1 MKIRTIITQDA
12 EVDDQNSLRHFLYYA
27 NEVELLGIVQTSSKF
42 HWQGSP
48 GFSGPQT
55 ELAKSFLETDAPF
68 DAPFRWTGTDW
79 MQAALQDYAADY
91 PNLYKVSKEYPMPA
105 YLQSVTKI
113 GNVGYMGEMDTPT
126 EGSELIR
133 KAILDADDRP
143 LYIQVWGGCNTI
155 ARALLD
161 IEKEYSGMENWNA
174 LHQRISEKVILF
186 ACGEQDECYRSYI
199 AESWPNICF
208 VKMFQ
213 LFSYAYPWK
222 TQPSGESRD
231 SLGEKFMQR
240 EILGKKSALISGYCT
255 WMDGKYYEGEP
266 DNFQFGANPNID
278 KEWFGAAF
286 GLPAPE
292 KFDFLSEGDSPTYFA
307 LFPCWGLRTLENLT
321 YGGFAG
327 RYAKCTDQFNSKGEA
342 LNYWDVLKDAY
353 VDREGQ
359 THQVESMWPY
369 VADIQRDF
377 AARVCWA
384 AGESNET
391 APSLEIQGGTDQC
404 FPAGKEAFIHASA
417 SRTVKV
423 SFRIYPEPSAP
434 WAGNLQ
440 FDVKNN
446 TMTLAIP
453 ETAQPGE
460 KLHIIVSAR
469 STTGHEL
476 VHYQQVI
483 VTVR

>member
-12 EVDDQNSLRHFLYYA
+12 EVDDQNSLRHFLLYA

-42 HWQGSP
+42 HWRGRP
-48 GFSGPQT
+48 GVTGPQT

-68 DAPFRWTGTDW
+68 DAPFRWTGTQW
-79 MQAALQDYAADY
+79 MQETLRDYAADY
-91 PNLYKVSKEYPMPA
+91 PNLCKVSRDYPMPA
-105 YLQSVTKI
+105 YLQSITKI
-113 GNVGYMGEMDTPT
+113 GNVDYMGDMDSPT
-126 EGSELIR
+126 DGSELIR
-133 KAILDADDRP
+133 RAILEADDRP

-161 IEKEYSGMENWNA
+161 IENELSGLENWGV
-174 LHQRISEKVILF
+174 LHKKISDKVILL

-199 AESWPNICF
+199 AESWPQITF

-231 SLGEKFMQR
+231 SLGAEFMQR

-255 WMDGKYYEGEP
+255 WKDGKYYEGEP
-266 DNFQFGANPNID
+266 DNFQFGVNPNID

-292 KFDFLSEGDSPTYFA
+292 KYDFLSEGDSPTYFA
-307 LFPCWGLRTLENLT
+307 LFPWGLRTLESLT

-342 LNYWDVLKDAY
+342 LNYWDVLKDSY
-353 VDREGQ
+353 IDRDGKC
-359 THQVESMWPY
+359 HQVESMWPY
-369 VADIQRDF
+369 VGDIQRDF

-384 AGESNET
+384 AGESKET
-391 APSLEIQGGTDQC
+391 APTLEILGGLDQFC
-404 FPAGKEAFIHASA
+404 TAGKSAFIYASA
-417 SRTVKV
+417 GSGEKI
-423 SFRIYPEPSAP
+423 SFRIYPEPSAA
-434 WAGNLQ
+434 WAEGLQ
-440 FDVKNN
+440 FRVKNN
-446 TMTLAIP
+446 TMTLSIP
-453 ETAQPGE
+453 KTAQPGE

-469 STTGHEL
+469 STAGHEL

-483 VTVR
+483 ITVR

>member
-12 EVDDQNSLRHFLYYA
+12 EVDDQNSLRHFLLYA

-42 HWQGSP
+42 HWQGRP
-48 GFSGPQT
+48 GVPGPQT

-68 DAPFRWTGTDW
+68 NAPFRWTGTDW
-79 MQAALQDYAADY
+79 MQETLRDYAADY
-91 PNLYKVSKEYPMPA
+91 SNLCKVSKDYPVPA
-105 YLQSVTKI
+105 YLQSITKI
-113 GNVGYMGEMDTPT
+113 GNVGYMGDMDAPT

-133 KAILDADDRP
+133 RAILEADDRP

-161 IEKEYSGMENWNA
+161 IEEEYSCRENWNA
-174 LHQRISEKVILF
+174 LHRTISEKVILL

-199 AESWPNICF
+199 AESWPQITF

-231 SLGEKFMQR
+231 SLNAEFMQR

-255 WMDGKYYEGEP
+255 WKDGKYYEGEP

-307 LFPCWGLRTLENLT
+307 LFPWGLRTLESFT

-327 RYAKCTDQFNSKGEA
+327 RYAKCTDQFNSKGE
-342 LNYWDVLKDAY
+342 LLHYWDVLKDSY
-353 VDREGQ
+353 VDREGK

-384 AGESNET
+384 AGESTET
-391 APSLEIQGGTDQC
+391 APSLEIQGGTDKAAAAGDRVC
-404 FPAGKEAFIHASA
+404 VSAAASPAAKI
-417 SRTVKV
+417 TY
-423 SFRIYPEPSAP
+423 RIYPEPSAS
-434 WAGNLQ
+434 WAEALQ
-440 FDVKNN
+440 SAVKDN
-446 TMTLAIP
+446 TMTLTVPKIAK
-453 ETAQPGE
+453 PGDA
-460 KLHIIVSAR
+460 LHILVCAR
-469 STTGHEL
+469 NAADHEL

-483 VTVR
+483 ITVR

>member
-12 EVDDQNSLRHFLYYA
+12 EVDDQNSLRHFLFYA

-42 HWQGSP
+42 HWQGKP
-48 GFSGPQT
+48 GVRGPQT
-55 ELAKSFLETDAPF
+55 ELAKSFLEVDAPF
-68 DAPFRWTGTDW
+68 DSPFRWTGTDW
-79 MQAALQDYAADY
+79 MQEALRDYAADY
-91 PNLYKVSKEYPMPA
+91 PKLCKVSEDYPLPA
-105 YLQSVTKI
+105 YLESVTKI
-113 GNVGYMGEMDTPT
+113 GNVGYMGDMEAPT

-133 KAILDADDRP
+133 RAILETDERP

-161 IEKEYSGMENWNA
+161 IENEYSGLENWKT
-174 LHQRISEKVILF
+174 LHKEISAKVILL

-199 AESWPNICF
+199 ADAWPDICF

-222 TQPSGESRD
+222 TQPTGESRD
-231 SLGEKFMQR
+231 CLGAEFMRR

-255 WMDGKYYEGEP
+255 WKDGKYYEGEP

-292 KFDFLSEGDSPTYFA
+292 QYDFLSEGDSPTYFA
-307 LFPCWGLRTLENLT
+307 LLPWGMRTLENLT

-342 LNYWDVLKDAY
+342 LNYWDVLKDSYA
-353 VDREGQ
+353 DREGKL
-359 THQVESMWPY
+359 HQVESMWPY

-384 AGESNET
+384 VGESRET
-391 APSLEIQGGTDQC
+391 APSLEIQDGTDKIAAAGETVC
-404 FPAGKEAFIHASA
+404 VSAIVNPAVPI
-417 SRTVKV
+417 T
-423 SFRIYPEPSAP
+423 FRIYPEPSAA
-434 WAGNLQ
+434 WAK
-440 FDVKNN
+440 DVQSVVKD
-446 TMTLAIP
+446 THMTLTIP
-453 ETAQPGE
+453 GTAQPGDA
-460 KLHIIVSAR
+460 LHILVCAR
-469 STTGHEL
+469 NTAGHGL
-476 VHYQQVI
+476 AHYQQVI
-483 VTVR
+483 IAVR